1 MAQNKP
7 HVQRHKRNEMPY
19 TKSGY
24 EAAKKYKAAHIRRV
38 SLEMQIADYERLKAA
53 ADAAGER
60 VNEYIKKAI
69 IERMER

>member
-1 MAQNKP
+1 
-7 HVQRHKRNEMPY
+7 MPY

-60 VNEYIKKAI
+60 VNE
-69 IERMER
+69 